1 MVGYENDLIY
11 FLFWVKN
18 FKLCDI
24 NVFFEFLGGFMLEVM
39 FLVIENV
46 VVVLIGMFKKYKES
60 LNCRLGNG
68 CVLGC
73 FFRY

>member
-18 FKLCDI
+18 FKLCDN

-60 LNCRLGNG
+60 LNCRLGND
-68 CVLGC
+68 CVLCC

>member
-1 MVGYENDLIY
+1 M
-11 FLFWVKN
+11 
-18 FKLCDI
+18 CDN

-68 CVLGC
+68 CVLCC